1 MTSTS
6 SYYSQPLTRAYTV
19 TQNSNNGEQG
29 AYFYADSDFDNWV
42 AANGSK
48 IQKLGS
54 VYIIPGTRSGSNF
67 VDVLTGNNGATEL
80 DHTNSI
86 ITDRKALKDMGK
98 QIIIGNG
105 VESRLLI
112 FRRVQRYISSTEGG
126 ALDTSLTGYVVTEN
140 NASDLQGN
148 TGRFTVRVARV

>member
-1 MTSTS
+1 MSSTS
-6 SYYSQPLTRAYTV
+6 SYYSQPLTRAYAL
-19 TQNSNNGEQG
+19 TQNTNNGEQG
-29 AYFYADSDFDNWV
+29 AYFFADSDFTDWL

-48 IQKLGS
+48 IQNLGS
-54 VYIIPGTRSGSNF
+54 VYIIPGTNNGSKF
-67 VDVLTGNNGATEL
+67 VDVLTGNGATAL
-80 DHTNSI
+80 DHTNPI
-86 ITDRKALKDMGK
+86 ITERKALKDMGK

-126 ALDTSLTGYVVTEN
+126 ALDKTLTGYVVTEN